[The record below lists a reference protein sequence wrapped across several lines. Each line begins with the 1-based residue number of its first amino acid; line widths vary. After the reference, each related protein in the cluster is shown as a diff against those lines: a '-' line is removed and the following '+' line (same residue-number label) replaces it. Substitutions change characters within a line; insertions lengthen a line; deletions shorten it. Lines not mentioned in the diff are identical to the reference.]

1 MVMGKI
7 ISFRKPRLRLSK
19 KGKLSLSPGSM
30 RIGGRKA
37 GLNISRRG
45 MSGSVR
51 VGPVSYNTRRG
62 ASMRCLPMLLIVLAG
77 LGGSVGWLVS
87 RWV

>member
-1 MVMGKI
+1 MGKI

-30 RIGGRKA
+30 RIGGRNA

-45 MSGSVR
+45 MSGSVK

-62 ASMRCLPMLLIVLAG
+62 ASMRCRPMLLIVLAG

-87 RWV
+87 RWI